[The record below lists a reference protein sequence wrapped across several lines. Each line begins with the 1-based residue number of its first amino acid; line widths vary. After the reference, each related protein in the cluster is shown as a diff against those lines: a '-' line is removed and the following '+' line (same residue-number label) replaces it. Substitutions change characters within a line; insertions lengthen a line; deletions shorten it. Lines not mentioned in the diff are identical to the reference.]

1 MPSLALIHTVPDLVA
16 RFRPL
21 VTRSLPAWTS
31 FNIVDESLLANT
43 VRDGVLSQ
51 QTIQRLGTYVF
62 SAAEA
67 GADAVVVTCST
78 LGGAV
83 DLIRPLSSVPLFRI
97 DQGMAVEAVE
107 RARRIGVLA
116 TLPTTLVPTSALLQ
130 DCARAAGKDCT
141 IVPVLCEG
149 AFERL
154 SAGDREGHDARVM
167 EGYRSVAETV
177 DLVVLAQASM
187 AAALA
192 DRADEPPVPFLT
204 SPELGM
210 AHVARQLASI

>member
-1 MPSLALIHTVPDLVA
+1 MPSLALIHTVPRLVA

-43 VRDGVLSQ
+43 VRDGALSQ
-51 QTIQRLGTYVF
+51 KTTQRLATYVF

-67 GADAVVVTCST
+67 GADAIVVTCST

-97 DQGMAVEAVE
+97 DQGMAEAAVE
-107 RARRIGVLA
+107 RARRVGVLA
-116 TLPTTLVPTSALLQ
+116 TLPTTPVPTSALLQ
-130 DCARAAGKDCT
+130 DCANAAGKDCT

-154 SAGDREGHDARVM
+154 SAGDREAHDARVM
-167 EGYRSVAETV
+167 EGYRSLAETA

-192 DRADEPPVPFLT
+192 DRGDETPVPFLT
-204 SPELGM
+204 SPQLGM
-210 AHVARQLASI
+210 AHVARQLVSI

>member
-1 MPSLALIHTVPDLVA
+1 MPSLALIHTVPDLA
-16 RFRPL
+16 AKFRPL
-21 VTRSLPAWTS
+21 TARSLPGWTS

-43 VRDGVLSQ
+43 VRDGMLSQ
-51 QTIQRLGTYVF
+51 KTTQRLGNYVF
-62 SAAEA
+62 SAADA
-67 GADAVVVTCST
+67 GADAIVVTCST

-97 DQGMAVEAVE
+97 DRGMAEAAVE

-116 TLPTTLVPTSALLQ
+116 TLAPTLAPTSALLQ
-130 DCARAAGKDCT
+130 DCARAEGKDCS
-141 IVPVLCEG
+141 IVPMLCDG
-149 AFERL
+149 AFDRL
-154 SAGDREGHDARVM
+154 SAGDREAHDARVM
-167 EGYRSVAETV
+167 EGYRSLAKSV

-192 DRADEPPVPFLT
+192 DRGVETTVPFLT

-210 AHVARQLASI
+210 AHIATQLASI